1 MLKKQQKQ
9 SKVISDAML
18 QQEKDIQAAKLN
30 IAEQG
35 IRLIANI
42 FGKSKKV
49 KKQLSSENAIG
60 IGKMI
65 IANLANIGR

>member
-1 MLKKQQKQ
+1 
-9 SKVISDAML
+9 ML

-42 FGKSKKV
+42 FGKSKAIQ
-49 KKQLSSENAIG
+49 KQLSSRKRN
-60 IGKMI
+60 
-65 IANLANIGR
+65 RYW

>member
-1 MLKKQQKQ
+1 
-9 SKVISDAML
+9 ML

-42 FGKSKKV
+42 LVSLKGKKA
-49 KKQLSSENAIG
+49 AI
-60 IGKMI
+60 IRKR
-65 IANLANIGR
+65 NRYW